1 MTCILPTSK
10 LKSPKLGELRTQA
23 GMFRFYGLAERFF
36 PTNAE
41 DEREMLQQARPCA
54 VFRAEVAMQHW
65 LHLVP

>member
-1 MTCILPTSK
+1 
-10 LKSPKLGELRTQA
+10 
-23 GMFRFYGLAERFF
+23 MFRFYGLAERFF

-65 LHLVP
+65 LHLVL